1 MSSHFIL
8 RRRTLLPPYA
18 KEFGRSLSG
27 FFGLIW
33 VAARQKSAGQ
43 SKKHSNNPKEQP
55 DTDNPPGKDGIRQ

>member
-1 MSSHFIL
+1 
-8 RRRTLLPPYA
+8 LLPPYV

-27 FFGLIW
+27 FFGLTW
-33 VAARQKSAGQ
+33 VAVRQKSAGQ